1 MFLLGL
7 SKALH
12 MKSLFKTTLWSL
24 FIFVA
29 SQANASMVC
38 PPDKY
43 LRCDDDITDLYLT
56 GKPTLFGSHSYLTP
70 MYEDQ
75 YYTNACNVG
84 HVLRKWFLDLN
95 HNYQADQN
103 EPTCYQNIYLS
114 ENNYGSIIV
123 KFPKDIVVNCTE
135 DIPYMKPEITSRP
148 CDLMGVSYRDEVYEL
163 LGSAEE
169 GCKKILRKFTVI
181 NWCDY
186 NPNSPY
192 GGSVWY
198 GTQIIKVIDKQK
210 PELTAC
216 KDVTIGF
223 NEGCK
228 SRVTLTNNAIDP
240 GSCTSEKMSWIVEV
254 DLWGDTKIDYYYS
267 NIGSGIFFLPLQKV
281 GEEIKVTL
289 PDLIGYGKHKVT
301 WRVKDACG
309 NLTSCTT
316 NFTTR
321 DTKPPTPYCVQ
332 NVSVALDGKDPW
344 KLKIPASM
352 FSLGATDNCT
362 ATPYIK
368 YSFSPDPAD
377 SMRFYDCTNAGFQ
390 YLTVYATDLMGNK
403 DFCAVYLTVYDN
415 GSCVNTL
422 TAAGKVMQPSGRKVM
437 AGSMTMQGNGGGF
450 NVYGKIEDGAFLFK
464 DVAIYNDMKFIPS
477 KSGLD
482 DALID
487 MADYDYF
494 KRYLAGEDTLT
505 QMGYLAADINDDK
518 KVNARDFLL
527 LKDLLVKGKRS
538 FGREDW
544 RFLPSYMKEKDI
556 NLANY
561 NPIYDAK
568 KFNGFLDFMAFAKG
582 DLTETRPFETA
593 ARQASNIVLTA
604 GETIVEDG
612 KTLMPVL
619 AGQQLSV
626 SSALLSLDINAELIS
641 GLHPSI
647 EIAEAA
653 GSVSRLLIGDNAEFN
668 VNEPLFYINM
678 SDKAEVEVSGEIVMA
693 GNRSSSPFVQN
704 LTASV
709 GFSQLYPN
717 PSTDQ
722 FVLSGPKGAMYR
734 ITAVDGRPV
743 SNGVIEGIQKVD
755 VSQWQSGMYTVIVTA
770 GDRQDVHKFLKL

>member
-1 MFLLGL
+1 
-7 SKALH
+7 
-12 MKSLFKTTLWSL
+12 MKSLLKTTLWSVL
-24 FIFVA
+24 FFIA
-29 SQANASMVC
+29 ANANASLVC

-43 LRCDDDITDLYLT
+43 LKCDDDISDLTLT
-56 GKPTLFGSHSYLTP
+56 GKPTLFGSHQYLTP

-75 YYTNACNVG
+75 FYTNACNVG

-103 EPTCYQNIYLS
+103 EPTCWQNIYLS

-123 KFPKDIVVNCTE
+123 KFPKDIVVNCTD

-186 NPNSPY
+186 TPNSPF

-198 GTQIIKVIDKQK
+198 GTQVIKVIDKEK
-210 PELTAC
+210 PVLTAC

-240 GSCTSEKMSWIVEV
+240 GACTSEKMSWIVEV
-254 DLWGDTKIDYYYS
+254 DLWGDLKIDYVYS
-267 NIGSGIFFLPLQKV
+267 NIGSGSFFLPLQKV
-281 GEEIKVTL
+281 GQELKITL

-316 NFTTR
+316 NFTTM
-321 DTKPPTPYCVQ
+321 DNKPPTPYCVQ

-344 KLKIPASM
+344 KLKVPASM

-362 ATPYIK
+362 ATQFIK

-422 TAAGKVMQPSGRKVM
+422 TAAGKVKQPSGKKVM

-450 NVYGKIEDGAFLFK
+450 NVYGKIEDGAFFFK
-464 DVAIYNDMKFIPS
+464 DVAIYNDMKFIPG
-477 KSGLD
+477 KTGLE
-482 DALID
+482 DAEID
-487 MADYDYF
+487 VADYDYF
-494 KRYLAGEDTLT
+494 KRYLAGNDTLSHLG
-505 QMGYLAADINDDK
+505 MLVADINDDK

-527 LKDLLVKGKRS
+527 LKEYILKGKKS
-538 FGREDW
+538 FGKEDW
-544 RFLPSYMKEKDI
+544 RFLPSYIKENDI
-556 NLANY
+556 SLATY
-561 NPIYDAK
+561 NPVYDAK
-568 KFNGFLDFMAFAKG
+568 KFNGVLDFTAVGKG
-582 DLTETRPFETA
+582 DLTETLPLVAES
-593 ARQASNIVLTA
+593 RQSTGISFLLGDKEVRNGQFVY
-604 GETIVEDG
+604 
-612 KTLMPVL
+612 PVY
-619 AGQQLSV
+619 ANKAMDI
-626 SSALLSLDINAELIS
+626 SSALFSIGTGLDKLTDLHPAIETAELNGYTS
-641 GLHPSI
+641 HLM
-647 EIAEAA
+647 IAE
-653 GSVSRLLIGDNAEFN
+653 SVNIPQGQ
-668 VNEPLFYINM
+668 PLFYLAMENNYPIHLSGSIVTSGSRSIETINQVLQ
-678 SDKAEVEVSGEIVMA
+678 STGQ
-693 GNRSSSPFVQN
+693 RSNIF
-704 LTASV
+704 
-709 GFSQLYPN
+709 PN
-717 PSTDQ
+717 PSQDRFQ
-722 FVLSGPKGAMYR
+722 LSGPVGSMYSIQSINGKSIAKGLL
-734 ITAVDGRPV
+734 
-743 SNGVIEGIQKVD
+743 NGVEVFD
-755 VSQWQSGMYTVIVTA
+755 VSQWPNGLYLVIVQT
-770 GDRQDVHKFLKL
+770 GDKQETHKFIKM